1 MVRPSDSAGVCPV
14 TRVRTPSERI
24 TLTGRDRMPILTAR
38 SVAVPRTG
46 ARVTTP
52 LLSLTWTDH
61 VTGHQGFLVVD
72 RLVRGVASGGLRM
85 RPGCT
90 LDEVTGLA
98 RGMTMKE
105 ALHYDPEARYIPL
118 GGAKGGI
125 DCDPRDPAAYGLL
138 VRYLRAVRPYVES
151 CWTTGEDLGLSQD
164 LVDRA
169 AAEAG
174 LVSSIQAVYPL
185 LDDEATARRRLA
197 DAFAVEVDGIGL
209 DELAGGCGVAES
221 VLAALDL
228 AGVPYA
234 GTRVAVQGLGTMGG
248 ATARFL
254 TRAGLTVVAVADI
267 KGTVFNPAGLDVE
280 ALLAARDAYG
290 TVDRSAL
297 RPADRELP
305 GDAWLSL
312 DAEVL
317 VPAAV
322 SYTIDTG
329 NQERVRARWIVEAA
343 NMPVLPAAEALLAAR
358 GVTVLPDV
366 VVNSGTNAWWW
377 WTLFGD
383 IGPDADEAFAHIRR
397 SMRALVEQLL
407 TRAEADG
414 ISPRAA
420 AHALVADRLPVIA
433 DRFGWYR

>member
-1 MVRPSDSAGVCPV
+1 MTS
-14 TRVRTPSERI
+14 
-24 TLTGRDRMPILTAR
+24 
-38 SVAVPRTG
+38 
-46 ARVTTP
+46 P
-52 LLSLTWTDH
+52 LLSLVWTDH
-61 VTGHQGFLVVD
+61 VTGRQGFLVVD

-90 LDEVTGLA
+90 LEEVAGLA

-105 ALHYDPEARYIPL
+105 ALHYSPEGRYIPL

-125 DCDPRDPAAYGLL
+125 DCDPRDPEAYGLL

-151 CWTTGEDLGLSQD
+151 CWTTGEDLGLTQD

-185 LDDEATARRRLA
+185 LDDEATARERLA

-209 DELAGGCGVAES
+209 DELVGGCGVAES
-221 VLAALDL
+221 VLTALDR
-228 AGVPYA
+228 AAVPYS

-254 TRAGLTVVAVADI
+254 ARAGLTVVAVADV
-267 KGTVFNPAGLDVE
+267 KGTIANPAGLDVE
-280 ALLAARDAYG
+280 ALLAARDGYG
-290 TVDRSAL
+290 TVDRGAL
-297 RPADRELP
+297 RPGDRELP
-305 GDAWLSL
+305 NDAWLSAE
-312 DAEVL
+312 AEVL

-322 SYTIDTG
+322 SYAVDRA
-329 NQERVRARWIVEAA
+329 NQEGVRARWIVEAA
-343 NMPVLPAAEALLAAR
+343 NMPVVPEAEALLTAR

-366 VVNSGTNAWWW
+366 VVNSATNAWWW

-383 IGPDADEAFAHIRR
+383 IGADADEAFGHIRR
-397 SMRALVEQLL
+397 SMRALTGRVLD
-407 TRAEADG
+407 RAEADG
-414 ISPRAA
+414 TTPRVA

-433 DRFGWYR
+433 ERFGWYR

>member
-1 MVRPSDSAGVCPV
+1 M
-14 TRVRTPSERI
+14 
-24 TLTGRDRMPILTAR
+24 
-38 SVAVPRTG
+38 
-46 ARVTTP
+46 TTP

-61 VTGHQGFLVVD
+61 VTGRQGFLVVD

-90 LDEVTGLA
+90 LDEVAGLA

-105 ALHYDPEARYIPL
+105 ALHYDPAARYVPL

-125 DCDPRDPAAYGLL
+125 DCDPRDPEAYGLL

-185 LDDEATARRRLA
+185 LDDESAARRRLA

-221 VLAALDL
+221 ALTALDA
-228 AGVPYA
+228 AGVPYT

-254 TRAGLTVVAVADI
+254 ARAGLTVVAVADI
-267 KGTVFNPAGLDVE
+267 KGTIFNPAGLDVE
-280 ALLAARDAYG
+280 ALLAARDSHG

-297 RPADRELP
+297 LRADRELP
-305 GDAWLSL
+305 GEAWLSL
-312 DAEVL
+312 DVEVL

-322 SYTIDTG
+322 SYAIDTG
-329 NQERVRARWIVEAA
+329 NQERIRARWIVEAA

-383 IGPDADEAFAHIRR
+383 IGPDADGAFTHIRR

-414 ISPRAA
+414 TSPRAA

-433 DRFGWYR
+433 ERFGRYR

>member
-1 MVRPSDSAGVCPV
+1 M
-14 TRVRTPSERI
+14 
-24 TLTGRDRMPILTAR
+24 
-38 SVAVPRTG
+38 
-46 ARVTTP
+46 TTP
-52 LLSLTWTDH
+52 LMSLTWTDH
-61 VTGHQGFLVVD
+61 VTGRQGFLVVD

-90 LDEVTGLA
+90 LAEVTGLA

-105 ALHYDPEARYIPL
+105 ALHYDPAGRYVPL

-125 DCDPRDPAAYGLL
+125 DCDPQDPGAYDLL
-138 VRYLRAVRPYVES
+138 VRYLRAMRPYIEAF
-151 CWTTGEDLGLSQD
+151 WTTGEDLGLSQD

-185 LDDEATARRRLA
+185 LDDERAARRRLA

-221 VLAALDL
+221 VLAALDR

-234 GTRVAVQGLGTMGG
+234 GTRVALQGLGTMGG

-254 TRAGLTVVAVADI
+254 TRAGLKVVAVADV
-267 KGTVFNPAGLDVE
+267 KGTLANPDGLDVE

-290 TVDRSAL
+290 TVDRAAL
-297 RPADRELP
+297 RPGDRELP
-305 GDAWLSL
+305 GDAWLSA

-322 SYTIDTG
+322 SYAVDAV
-329 NQERVRARWIVEAA
+329 NQAGIKARWVVEAA
-343 NMPVLPAAEALLAAR
+343 NMPVLAEAEELLAAR
-358 GVTVLPDV
+358 GVVVLPDV

-383 IGPDADEAFAHIRR
+383 IGADPDEAFAHIRR
-397 SMRALVEQLL
+397 SMRALIDQMLA
-407 TRAEADG
+407 RAEADG
-414 ISPRAA
+414 TTPRAA
-420 AHALVADRLPVIA
+420 AHAIVTDRLPVIA
-433 DRFGWYR
+433 ERFGWYG

>member
-1 MVRPSDSAGVCPV
+1 M
-14 TRVRTPSERI
+14 
-24 TLTGRDRMPILTAR
+24 TA
-38 SVAVPRTG
+38 
-46 ARVTTP
+46 P

-61 VTGHQGFLVVD
+61 VTGRQGFLVVD

-90 LDEVTGLA
+90 LEEVAGLA
-98 RGMTMKE
+98 RGMTVKE
-105 ALHYDPEARYIPL
+105 ALHYDPEARYVPL

-138 VRYLRAVRPYVES
+138 VRYLRAVRPYIETF
-151 CWTTGEDLGLSQD
+151 WTTGEDLGLTQD

-169 AAEAG
+169 AEEAG

-185 LDDEATARRRLA
+185 LDDESAARRRLA

-209 DELAGGCGVAES
+209 AELVGGCGVAES
-221 VLAALDL
+221 VLAALDR

-254 TRAGLTVVAVADI
+254 ARAGLTVVAVADVR
-267 KGTVFNPAGLDVE
+267 GTIADPAGLDVE

-297 RPADRELP
+297 RPGVRELP
-305 GDAWLSL
+305 GDAWLASE
-312 DAEVL
+312 AEVL

-322 SYTIDTG
+322 SYAIGAADQHRIT
-329 NQERVRARWIVEAA
+329 ARWIVEAA
-343 NMPVLPAAEALLAAR
+343 NMPVLPEAEVLLTAR

-383 IGPDADEAFAHIRR
+383 IGADAREAFAYTRR
-397 SMRALVEQLL
+397 SMRALTDLVLA
-407 TRAEADG
+407 RAETDG
-414 ISPRAA
+414 STPRAA
-420 AHALVADRLPVIA
+420 AHAVARDRLPLLTE
-433 DRFGWYR
+433 RFGSYR

>member
-1 MVRPSDSAGVCPV
+1 M
-14 TRVRTPSERI
+14 
-24 TLTGRDRMPILTAR
+24 TA
-38 SVAVPRTG
+38 
-46 ARVTTP
+46 P
-52 LLSLTWTDH
+52 LMSLTWTDH
-61 VTGHQGFLVVD
+61 VTGRQGFLVVD
-72 RLVRGVASGGLRM
+72 RLVRGVSSGGLRM

-90 LDEVTGLA
+90 LDEIAGLA

-105 ALHYDPEARYIPL
+105 ALHYDPQGRYVPL

-125 DCDPRDPAAYGLL
+125 DCDPRAPGAYEVL
-138 VRYLRAVRPYVES
+138 VRYLRAMRPYIES
-151 CWTTGEDLGLSQD
+151 FWTTGEDLGLTQD

-174 LVSSIQAVYPL
+174 LISSIQAVYPL
-185 LDDEATARRRLA
+185 LDDETAARRRLA

-209 DELAGGCGVAES
+209 DALVGGCGVAES
-221 VLAALDL
+221 ALTALDL
-228 AGVPYA
+228 TGVPYA

-267 KGTVFNPAGLDVE
+267 KGTVLNPDGLDVE

-290 TVDRSAL
+290 TVDRAAL
-297 RPADRELP
+297 RPGDLELP
-305 GDAWLSL
+305 GDAWLAV

-322 SYTIDTG
+322 SYAVDTT
-329 NQERVRARWIVEAA
+329 NQERITARWIVEAA
-343 NMPVLPAAEALLAAR
+343 NMPVLPEAEKQLAAR

-383 IGPDADEAFAHIRR
+383 IGPDAGEAFAHTRR
-397 SMRALVEQLL
+397 SMRALVKQTLS
-407 TRAEADG
+407 RAEADG
-414 ISPRAA
+414 TTPRAA
-420 AHALVADRLPVIA
+420 AHAIVADRLPVIEE
-433 DRFGWYR
+433 RFGWYQ

>member
-1 MVRPSDSAGVCPV
+1 MPLSDPPPGATV
-14 TRVRTPSERI
+14 T
-24 TLTGRDRMPILTAR
+24 A
-38 SVAVPRTG
+38 A
-46 ARVTTP
+46 P
-52 LLSLTWTDH
+52 LMSLVWTDH
-61 VTGHQGFLVVD
+61 VTGRRGFLVVD

-85 RPGCT
+85 RAGCT
-90 LDEVTGLA
+90 LEEVTGLA

-105 ALHYDPEARYIPL
+105 ALHYDPQARYVPL

-138 VRYLRAVRPYVES
+138 VRYLRAMRPYVES

-174 LVSSIQAVYPL
+174 LVSTVQAVFPL
-185 LDDEATARRRLA
+185 LDDEPAARARLA
-197 DAFAVEVDGIGL
+197 DAFAVRVDGIGL

-221 VLAALDL
+221 VLTALDRDS
-228 AGVPYA
+228 VPYR

-254 TRAGLTVVAVADI
+254 ARAGLTVVAVADV
-267 KGTVFNPAGLDVE
+267 KGTVANPDGLDVE
-280 ALLAARDAYG
+280 ALLAARDSYG
-290 TVDRSAL
+290 TVDRAAL

-305 GDAWLSL
+305 GEAWLSA

-322 SYTIDTG
+322 SYAVDAAG
-329 NQERVRARWIVEAA
+329 QERITARWIVEAA
-343 NMPVLPAAEALLAAR
+343 NMPVLPEAERLLAAR

-366 VVNSGTNAWWW
+366 VVNSATNAWWW

-383 IGPDADEAFAHIRR
+383 IGPDAEEAFAHIRR
-397 SMRALVEQLL
+397 SMRALTGTVLD
-407 TRAEADG
+407 RARADG
-414 ISPRAA
+414 TTPRAA
-420 AHALVADRLPVIA
+420 AHALVSDRLPVIA
-433 DRFGWYR
+433 GRFGWYR

>member
-1 MVRPSDSAGVCPV
+1 MAS
-14 TRVRTPSERI
+14 
-24 TLTGRDRMPILTAR
+24 
-38 SVAVPRTG
+38 
-46 ARVTTP
+46 P

-61 VTGHQGFLVVD
+61 ITGRQGFLVVD

-85 RPGCT
+85 RAGCT

-105 ALHYDPEARYIPL
+105 ALHYDPASRYVPL

-125 DCDPRDPAAYGLL
+125 DCDPRDPEAYPLL
-138 VRYLRAVRPYVES
+138 VRYLRAMRPYIES
-151 CWTTGEDLGLSQD
+151 CWTTGEDLGLTQD

-169 AAEAG
+169 ATEAG

-185 LDDEATARRRLA
+185 LDDEADARRRLG

-209 DELAGGCGVAES
+209 DELVGGCGVAE
-221 VLAALDL
+221 AALTALDR
-228 AGVPYA
+228 AGVPHA
-234 GTRVAVQGLGTMGG
+234 GTRVALQGLGTMGG

-267 KGTVFNPAGLDVE
+267 KGTIANPTGLDIE
-280 ALLAARDAYG
+280 ALLAARDAHG

-297 RPADRELP
+297 RPGDRELP
-305 GDAWLSL
+305 GDAWLSA
-312 DAEVL
+312 DTDVL

-322 SYTIDTG
+322 SYAIDAE
-329 NQERVRARWIVEAA
+329 NQERITARWVVEAA
-343 NMPVLPAAEALLAAR
+343 NMPVRPEAELLLAAR

-383 IGPDADEAFAHIRR
+383 IGADAEEAFAHTRR
-397 SMRALVEQLL
+397 SMRSLVERMLA
-407 TRAEADG
+407 RARADG
-414 ISPRAA
+414 TTLRAA
-420 AHALVADRLPVIA
+420 AHALVADRLPVMA
-433 DRFGWYR
+433 ERFGWYR

>member
-1 MVRPSDSAGVCPV
+1 MTTD
-14 TRVRTPSERI
+14 
-24 TLTGRDRMPILTAR
+24 RD
-38 SVAVPRTG
+38 
-46 ARVTTP
+46 TP
-52 LLSLTWTDH
+52 LMTLVWTDH
-61 VTGHQGFLVVD
+61 VTGRRGFLVVD

-105 ALHYDPEARYIPL
+105 VLHYNPESRYVPL

-125 DCDPRDPAAYGLL
+125 DCDPRAPEAYGVLA
-138 VRYLRAVRPYVES
+138 RYLRAMKPYIES
-151 CWTTGEDLGLSQD
+151 IWTTGEDLGLTQD

-174 LVSSIQAVYPL
+174 LVSSVQAVYPL
-185 LDDEATARRRLA
+185 LDDEAAARKRLA
-197 DAFAVEVDGIGL
+197 DAFAVEVDGVGL
-209 DELAGGCGVAES
+209 DGLVGGCGVAES
-221 VLAALDL
+221 VLTALDRTG
-228 AGVPYA
+228 APYA
-234 GTRVAVQGLGTMGG
+234 GTRVAVQGFGTMGG

-254 TRAGLTVVAVADI
+254 ARAGLAVVAVADV
-267 KGTVFNPAGLDVE
+267 KGTIVNPDGLDVE
-280 ALLAARDAYG
+280 ALLAARDAHG

-305 GDAWLSL
+305 GGAWLSAE
-312 DAEVL
+312 AEVL

-322 SYTIDTG
+322 SYAVDTG
-329 NQERVRARWIVEAA
+329 NQARIGARWIVEAA
-343 NMPVLPAAEALLAAR
+343 NMPVLPAAEELLAAR

-383 IGPDADEAFAHIRR
+383 IEADANEAFAYTRR
-397 SMRALVEQLL
+397 SMRTLVGRMLD
-407 TRAEADG
+407 RAEAEG
-414 ISPRAA
+414 TSPRAA

-433 DRFGWYR
+433 ERFGWYR

>member
-1 MVRPSDSAGVCPV
+1 M
-14 TRVRTPSERI
+14 
-24 TLTGRDRMPILTAR
+24 TA
-38 SVAVPRTG
+38 
-46 ARVTTP
+46 P

-61 VTGHQGFLVVD
+61 VTGHHGFLVVD
-72 RLVRGVASGGLRM
+72 RLVRGVSSGGLRM

-105 ALHYDPEARYIPL
+105 ALHYDPQSRYVPL

-125 DCDPRDPAAYGLL
+125 DCDPRDPEAYGLL
-138 VRYLRAVRPYVES
+138 VRYLRAMRPYIETM
-151 CWTTGEDLGLSQD
+151 WTTGEDLGLTQD

-169 AAEAG
+169 ATEAG
-174 LVSSIQAVYPL
+174 LVSSVQAVYPL
-185 LDDEATARRRLA
+185 LDDEATDRKRLA

-209 DELAGGCGVAES
+209 DELVGGCGVAES
-221 VLAALDL
+221 VLAALDR
-228 AGVPYA
+228 AGEPYT

-254 TRAGLTVVAVADI
+254 TRAGLTVVAVADV
-267 KGTVFNPAGLDVE
+267 KGTIANPTGLDIE

-290 TVDRSAL
+290 TVDRSVL
-297 RPADRELP
+297 RPGDRELP
-305 GDAWLSL
+305 RDAWLSA

-322 SYTIDTG
+322 SYAVDTA
-329 NQERVRARWIVEAA
+329 NQQRICARWIVEAA
-343 NMPVLPAAEALLAAR
+343 NMPVLPAAEQLLAGR

-383 IGPDADEAFAHIRR
+383 IGPDAEEAFARTRR
-397 SMRALVEQLL
+397 SMRALIDLVLA
-407 TRAEADG
+407 RAETDG
-414 ISPRAA
+414 TTPRAA
-420 AHALVADRLPVIA
+420 AHALVADRLPLIEE
-433 DRFGWYR
+433 RFGWYR

>member
-1 MVRPSDSAGVCPV
+1 M
-14 TRVRTPSERI
+14 
-24 TLTGRDRMPILTAR
+24 
-38 SVAVPRTG
+38 
-46 ARVTTP
+46 TTP

-61 VTGHQGFLVVD
+61 VTGRQGFLVVD
-72 RLVRGVASGGLRM
+72 RLVRGVSSGGLRM
-85 RPGCT
+85 REGCT
-90 LDEVTGLA
+90 LEEVTGLA

-105 ALHYDPEARYIPL
+105 ALHYDPEGRYIPL

-125 DCDPRDPAAYGLL
+125 DCDPRDPAAYGIL
-138 VRYLRAVRPYVES
+138 VRFLRAVRPYVES
-151 CWTTGEDLGLSQD
+151 FWTTGEDLGLTQD

-169 AAEAG
+169 ATEAG

-185 LDDEATARRRLA
+185 LDDETAARRRLA
-197 DAFAVEVDGIGL
+197 EAFAVEVDGIGL

-221 VLAALDL
+221 VLAALDR

-254 TRAGLTVVAVADI
+254 ARAGLHVAAVADI
-267 KGTVFNPAGLDVE
+267 KGTIANPAGLDVE
-280 ALLAARDAYG
+280 ALLAARDTYG
-290 TVDRSAL
+290 TVDRAVL
-297 RPADRELP
+297 RPGDRELP
-305 GDAWLSL
+305 GDAWLSA

-322 SYTIDTG
+322 SYAIDAS
-329 NQERVRARWIVEAA
+329 NQGRITARWIVEAA

-383 IGPDADEAFAHIRR
+383 IGADAEEAFAHTRR
-397 SMRALVEQLL
+397 AMRALVELML
-407 TRAEADG
+407 ARAEADG
-414 ISPRAA
+414 SSPRAA
-420 AHALVADRLPVIA
+420 AHAIVSDRLPVIA
-433 DRFGWYR
+433 ERFGWYR